1 MIWFDFSTHHSSG
14 IGINNPSDRSSRSYG
29 SLAAWIHLQS
39 KTFTSKPRFNYANEL
54 LIKCCDKSWPAD
66 KNTTRA
72 SIVATW
78 DGEWWNHRISCRFH
92 VNSVDA
98 AVAVIYAPCYV
109 PWFLDDAVKRRQQVN
124 IIWLENHPDLRL
136 NCCQFAIKP
145 FLSQILF
152 YCSGRRSLSTS
163 NERKTDNVK
172 TRQFSTKWVKFFFYF
187 LTGFIF
193 RILEKYIDWAWCQN
207 TTFFQLFR
215 HFSSAF
221 RFYEDGPKKFHSFL
235 TGFIFRILKK
245 YIDWAWCQNTTFFQ
259 LFRHFSTHFRFC
271 IYKKKKKWA
280 KMSKWL
286 KNFSIFWLGSF
297 FESWKNAS
305 IEPSVKI
312 QKISQLFRHF
322 PPISDSETPPILT
335 FNQRPIKST
344 ALHQH
349 LPGPFWE
356 SISPSWIGLG
366 ICKSSLCKLPLN

>member
-215 HFSSAF
+215 HFS
-221 RFYEDGPKKFHSFL
+221 
-235 TGFIFRILKK
+235 
-245 YIDWAWCQNTTFFQ
+245 N
-259 LFRHFSTHFRFC
+259 HFRFC
-271 IYKKKKKWA
+271 IYKKKKKKWA